1 MSKYINVDEIDY
13 KVICYPHLD
22 LYTRT
27 VSTEELD
34 GVYAL
39 KTDID
44 AMPPADVEEVRHGKW
59 IYEGYYDVRGTH
71 SNVLSAEGGCLQI
84 FQNTFLKRSL
94 IATVARRLKEWKD
107 WRMIK

>member
-1 MSKYINVDEIDY
+1 MPKYINVDEIDY

-44 AMPPADVEEVRHGKW
+44 AMPPADVQEVKHGKW
-59 IYEGYYDVRGTH
+59 VLMTKTNAH
-71 SNVLSAEGGCLQI
+71 CSNCNFIRSVETQI
-84 FQNTFLKRSL
+84 G
-94 IATVARRLKEWKD
+94 WKYCPMCGALMLED
-107 WRMIK
+107 E